1 MSKMKE
7 NMTIRRF
14 LPAVA
19 FASFAFLLP
28 AAARADDPPAKES
41 TREKAPE
48 PGAPHP
54 CRLSTPT
61 RFTLENGLKV
71 TLVPYGSV
79 PKALVRLVVRSGNV
93 NEAEKQT
100 WLADLTGDL
109 LLEGTKTRSASR
121 IAQDAAAMGGDVTVN
136 SGEDTTAIGGEV
148 LSEFTPAMVALVA
161 DVIQNPAFPATELA
175 RLKANQA
182 RRLSIAKSQ
191 PDQMATEAFRAA
203 VYPGHP
209 YGRIFPRPEEFQALT
224 LDDAKAFYAANIGA
238 DRANL
243 FVVGVFDAK
252 ATEAAIRTSFAA
264 WRKATAPAP
273 APPAAAQKR
282 GFVVV
287 DRPGASQSTLQL
299 GLLVIDPTSP
309 DYTALLVTNAL
320 LGGSFGSRITSNI
333 REQKGYTYS
342 PFSTVSSRKRTAT
355 WVQSAD
361 VTTNVTGPSLK
372 EIFGEI
378 DRLRAEPPSAAELKG
393 IQNYLAGV
401 FVLRNS
407 SRAGIASQLSFLE
420 LHGLPDSYL
429 TGFPTRVHAVTPEE
443 VTRIAKTYIKP
454 SEMTL
459 VVVGDRKVI
468 DEQLK
473 PYALPAAP

>member
-1 MSKMKE
+1 
-7 NMTIRRF
+7 MTIRRF
-14 LPAVA
+14 LSAITLAALVG
-19 FASFAFLLP
+19 LLP
-28 AAARADDPPAKES
+28 GARADEPPL
-41 TREKAPE
+41 REKPPE
-48 PGAPHP
+48 PDAPRP
-54 CRLSTPT
+54 FRLSTPT
-61 RFTLENGLKV
+61 RFTLPNGLKV
-71 TLVPYGSV
+71 TMVPYGSV
-79 PKALVRLVVRSGNV
+79 PKALVRLTVRSGNV
-93 NEAEKQT
+93 NESEKQV
-100 WLADLTGDL
+100 WLSDLTGDL
-109 LLEGTKTRSASR
+109 LLEGTKTRSATR
-121 IAQDAAAMGGDVTVN
+121 IAQDAAAMGGEVAVN
-136 SGEDTTAIGGEV
+136 TGEDATSIGGEV
-148 LSEFTPAMVALVA
+148 LSEFASSMVALVA
-161 DVIQNPAFPATELA
+161 DVAQNPAFPASQLA

-182 RRLSIAKSQ
+182 RRLSLAKSE
-191 PDQMATEAFRAA
+191 PGQMATEAFRAA

-209 YGRIFPRPEEFQALT
+209 YGRIFPKPEELQTLT

-238 DRANL
+238 DRATL

-252 ATEAAIRTSFAA
+252 ATEAAIRTAFAN
-264 WRKATAPAP
+264 WRKATSAIP
-273 APPAAAQKR
+273 APPAASQKR
-282 GFVVV
+282 KFVVV
-287 DRPGASQSTLQL
+287 DRPGASQSTIQL

-309 DYTALLVTNAL
+309 DYTSLLVTNAL

-342 PFSTVSSRKRTAT
+342 PNSSVSSRRKTAT
-355 WVQSAD
+355 WAETAD

-378 DRLRAEPPSAAELKG
+378 DRLRAEPPSSAELKG

-401 FVLRNS
+401 FVLQNS
-407 SRAGIASQLSFLE
+407 SRTGIVNQLFFLE

-454 SEMTL
+454 DEMTL

-473 PYALPAAP
+473 PYQPPAAP

>member
-1 MSKMKE
+1 
-7 NMTIRRF
+7 MTIRRF
-14 LPAVA
+14 LPAVTLA
-19 FASFAFLLP
+19 VLACLSPLV
-28 AAARADDPPAKES
+28 ARADDPPA
-41 TREKAPE
+41 REKAPE
-48 PGAPHP
+48 PDAPRAF
-54 CRLSTPT
+54 RLSTPS

-79 PKALVRLVVRSGNV
+79 PKALVRINVRSGNV
-93 NEAEKQT
+93 NEAEKQV
-100 WLADLTGDL
+100 WLSNLTGDL

-121 IAQDAAAMGGDVTVN
+121 IAQDAAAMGGEVTVN
-136 SGEDTTAIGGEV
+136 AGEDATAIGGEV
-148 LSEFTPAMVALVA
+148 LSEFTPGMVALVA
-161 DVIQNPAFPATELA
+161 DVVQNPAFPASELA
-175 RLKANQA
+175 RLKADQS
-182 RRLSIAKSQ
+182 RRLSLAKSE
-191 PDQMATEAFRAA
+191 PGQMATEAFRAA

-209 YGRIFPRPEEFQALT
+209 YGRIFPKPEEFQALT

-238 DRANL
+238 DRATL

-252 ATEAAIRTSFAA
+252 ATEAAIRTAFAG
-264 WRKATAPAP
+264 WRKATSSVPA
-273 APPAAAQKR
+273 APPAARKK
-282 GFVVV
+282 GFVVM

-299 GLLVIDPTSP
+299 GLLVIDPSNP
-309 DYTALLVTNAL
+309 DYTSLLVTNAL

-342 PFSTVSSRKRTAT
+342 PNSSVSSRRRTAT
-355 WVQSAD
+355 WVETAD

-378 DRLRAEPPSAAELKG
+378 GRLRAEPPSAAELKG

-401 FVLRNS
+401 FVLQNS
-407 SRAGIASQLSFLE
+407 SRAGIANQLFFLE

-454 SEMTL
+454 DEMTL

-473 PYALPAAP
+473 PYAPSAAP